1 MAWMESIAVDGG
13 CGGKV
18 LEKGGASGHPS
29 ILVGRKHTRNSYPV
43 KLGVADR

>member
-1 MAWMESIAVDGG
+1 MRVWLDGG
-13 CGGKV
+13 VEERRWRK
-18 LEKGGASGHPS
+18 AGHAS